1 MEYRQLGH
9 SGLLVSELVLG
20 TLPFGGRD
28 GFEKCGTVDVAL
40 AKRLFDMAF
49 DAGVN
54 MIDTADL
61 YSHGL
66 AEQVVGQA
74 LGSKR
79 NDILLATKG
88 RSPMGEGPNNE
99 GASRYHLIRACE
111 ASLKRLGTDH
121 IDLYQVHNWDGLT
134 PIEET
139 LEALDHLVSSGKI
152 RYFGTS
158 NYTGWQMMKT
168 LGKAELHGFLKPIT
182 QQIYYTPESREAEYE
197 LLPLALDQNIGTLV
211 WGPMGEGLLTGSTR
225 RGRKAPADTRQ
236 GSGWP
241 EPYVHDTERALDII
255 ETLAAVGDE
264 HGVSVA
270 RVCLAWL
277 MRRPGITSLIVGAR
291 SEEHLRD
298 NLAATELKLSEGQS
312 ARIEAVTRRQPLYPY
327 WHRFTAGIGRFDAAE
342 QPFLDEHRKTL
353 EARKDKP

>member
-1 MEYRQLGH
+1 MQYRQLGH
-9 SGLLVSELVLG
+9 SGLLVSEIILG
-20 TLPFGGRD
+20 TVPFGGRAE
-28 GFEKCGTVDVAL
+28 FEKCGAVDVPL
-40 AKRLFDMAF
+40 AKRMFDMAF

-54 MIDTADL
+54 MVDTADL

-66 AEQVVGQA
+66 AEEVVGKA
-74 LGSKR
+74 LGDKR

-88 RSPMGEGPNNE
+88 RSPMDDNPNNS
-99 GASRYHLIRACE
+99 GSSRYHLIRACE

-121 IDLYQVHNWDGLT
+121 IDLYQLHNWDGMT

-139 LEALDHLVSSGKI
+139 LEALRLLVGSGKI

-158 NYTGWQMMKT
+158 NFTAWQMMKT
-168 LGKAELHGFLKPIT
+168 LGKAELHGMLKPIS

-197 LLPLALDQNIGTLV
+197 LLPLALDQQVGTLV
-211 WGPMGEGLLTGSTR
+211 WGPMGEGLLTGTTR
-225 RGRKAPADTRQ
+225 RGHKPPANTRQ

-241 EPYVHDTERALDII
+241 EPYVHDQERALDII

-270 RVCLAWL
+270 RTCLAWL
-277 MRRPGITSLIVGAR
+277 KDRPGITSLIIGAR
-291 SEEHLRD
+291 TEAHLRD
-298 NLAATELKLSEGQS
+298 NLAATELKLTDEQS

-327 WHRFTAGIGRFDAAE
+327 WHRFTAGIDRFDPAE
-342 QPFLDEHRKTL
+342 QPFLAEHQKTL
-353 EARKDKP
+353 AALQDK

>member
-1 MEYRQLGH
+1 MHYRQLGQ
-9 SGLLVSELVLG
+9 SGLLVSEMILG
-20 TLPFGGRD
+20 TAPFGGRAEFAKV
-28 GFEKCGTVDVAL
+28 GSVDVPGAR
-40 AKRLFDMAF
+40 RLFDIAF
-49 DAGVN
+49 EAGVN
-54 MIDTADL
+54 MIDTADV

-66 AEQVVGQA
+66 SEEIVGQA
-74 LGSKR
+74 LGNRR
-79 NDILLATKG
+79 NDVLLASKG
-88 RSPMGEGPNNE
+88 RTPVDDNPNNS
-99 GASRYHLIRACE
+99 GSSRYHLIRACE

-121 IDLYQVHNWDGLT
+121 LDLYQLHNWDGVT

-139 LEALDHLVSSGKI
+139 LEAMTHLVRSGKI

-158 NYTGWQMMKT
+158 NFTGWQMMKT

-197 LLPLALDQNIGTLV
+197 LLPLAIDQSVGTLV
-211 WGPMGEGLLTGSTR
+211 WGPMGEGLLTGTTR
-225 RGRKAPADTRQ
+225 RGHKPGPNTRQ

-241 EPYVHDTERALDII
+241 EPYVYDTERALDII

-277 MRRPGITSLIVGAR
+277 KDRPGITSLIVGAR
-291 SEEHLRD
+291 TEAHLRD
-298 NLAATELKLSEGQS
+298 NLAATTLQLTTDQV
-312 ARIEAVTRRQPLYPY
+312 ARIEAVSRRQPLYPY
-327 WHRFTAGIGRFDAAE
+327 WHRFTAGIDRFDVAE

-353 EARKDKP
+353 DARTDK